1 MRGSFA
7 IPALSSPGERKRD
20 IGIDL
25 VVLRTTGALRSAD
38 LEAVLE
44 AAVDVPQVSGT
55 AGTSGL
61 ASLGLLA
68 PVVLA
73 SLSSGVTAVRAGRLL
88 DVVGPAATTPAQ
100 SVSFVVALSEAGG
113 TLRYN
118 GRQSVKFRR
127 DFREIDGVSNL
138 DVLILD

>member
-7 IPALSSPGERKRD
+7 IPALSSPGERKRN

-25 VVLRTTGALRSAD
+25 VVLRTTGALGSAN

-68 PVVLA
+68 PVVCCPRIIVSQSSRNHIPPFVDSIAIQQEKKGIFVHLRVLA
-73 SLSSGVTAVRAGRLL
+73 AG
-88 DVVGPAATTPAQ
+88 
-100 SVSFVVALSEAGG
+100 
-113 TLRYN
+113 
-118 GRQSVKFRR
+118 
-127 DFREIDGVSNL
+127 
-138 DVLILD
+138 